1 MPTNDSTV
9 DELPDL
15 GDCDRDLLLALMAKT
30 SAALEKESKAGGGR
44 WVTPEEY
51 QSLLHLAMVG
61 LQAKRDAM

>member
-1 MPTNDSTV
+1 MPTA
-9 DELPDL
+9 
-15 GDCDRDLLLALMAKT
+15 DRDLLLALMAKT